1 MDRSSFVKSD
11 EIEKQIQDMLGKCL
25 SSTDLQLGVKRQ
37 VIDSPNLSYS
47 LSLSLSLVW
56 AGVPYLPRSL
66 LLLLLG
72 LTLILTPQTLR
83 RREK

>member
-47 LSLSLSLVW
+47 LSLSLS
-56 AGVPYLPRSL
+56 S
-66 LLLLLG
+66 G
-72 LTLILTPQTLR
+72 LACLTCLAR
-83 RREK
+83 YYYYY